1 MKELATENFFVKDI
15 TQSIKDVLIL
25 AIQSD
30 AEERAVLVQ
39 CLREEADKQE
49 KDIVWITLIKL
60 SEQIEKMEVSE

>member
-60 SEQIEKMEVSE
+60 SEQIEKMEMSE

>member
-49 KDIVWITLIKL
+49 KDGSVAKFENQTRPL
-60 SEQIEKMEVSE
+60 

>member
-1 MKELATENFFVKDI
+1 MRLVT
-15 TQSIKDVLIL
+15 
-25 AIQSD
+25 QSD

-49 KDIVWITLIKL
+49 KDIVRITLIKL

>member
-49 KDIVWITLIKL
+49 KDIVRITLIKL
-60 SEQIEKMEVSE
+60 SEQIGFCCEV

>member
-49 KDIVWITLIKL
+49 KDIVRITLIKL